1 MTKKI
6 IMIIIM
12 ISIGTLNVQIDMF
25 VFWCF
30 LVFWFFVLFRS
41 WYTVTGPVMAD
52 LRDLFEQ
59 LLG

>member
-1 MTKKI
+1 
-6 IMIIIM
+6 MIIIM

-30 LVFWFFVLFRS
+30 LVFWFFFVLFRS